1 MSFCGT
7 VKQRSQ
13 AQLCYI
19 RFQCDTKDIC
29 KNIILPHLAHLCPV
43 VFGKSD
49 TDFAVKKPVYPKQMP
64 LGQISVFAV
73 GAFSILQK
81 SFAYLCPAKC
91 GERPTSRILNSKA
104 APHTTK
110 YMLLTILPQ

>member
-19 RFQCDTKDIC
+19 RFQCDTKDNLHEHYFTSSSTFVPC
-29 KNIILPHLAHLCPV
+29 G
-43 VFGKSD
+43 FGKSD

-64 LGQISVFAV
+64 LGQIYVFAV

-91 GERPTSRILNSKA
+91 GERPTSRILKSKA